1 MTKDDLPKKKRK
13 KRKYTRRVTKP
24 MPTPIGL
31 SNNPSEPSRRAI
43 RLSGMTLSMWQES
56 KARTVWADDMIQKDP
71 NFQDMLSILANASV
85 SPKVENLDMSKAA
98 YYLGVEMGMKQARAI
113 IYALANYAESRIESE
128 ADYGEDPT
136 PPMPTG
142 QE

>member
-1 MTKDDLPKKKRK
+1 MPKKTDSKPRK
-13 KRKYTRRVTKP
+13 SVP
-24 MPTPIGL
+24 QAIP
-31 SNNPSEPSRRAI
+31 I

-85 SPKVENLDMSKAA
+85 SLKVENLDISKAA

-113 IYALANYAESRIESE
+113 IYALANYAEPRIESE
-128 ADYGEDPT
+128 PDYGEDT
-136 PPMPTG
+136 TPTG